1 MGAQT
6 SWRSLAEMDLVYA
19 RSQRRAASR
28 RAEPRRRSVVDWRI
42 VRSVILAVV
51 LLGFIAETAR
61 VEMAPAKSTAA
72 PKKAAAVARSCGI
85 PTAFAAAF
93 RKASRET
100 GLPLSLLAAVA
111 WEESRMDPHA
121 ISGAGAQGLL
131 QLMPGTARTVAASSD
146 SPSENI
152 RAGAR
157 YLRLMVDRFDGDVE
171 LALAAYNAG
180 PTLVE
185 RTGGAPSLGTLRY
198 AKNVE
203 ARASAL
209 AGCR

>member
-6 SWRSLAEMDLVYA
+6 SWRTLAEMDLVYA
-19 RSQRRAASR
+19 RSRRRAASR
-28 RAEPRRRSVVDWRI
+28 RAEPRRRSAIDWRI
-42 VRSVILAVV
+42 VRAAVLAVL

-61 VEMAPAKSTAA
+61 VEIAPAKSSPA
-72 PKKAAAVARSCGI
+72 PKRAGAVARACGI

-100 GLPLSLLAAVA
+100 GLPLSLLTAVA

-121 ISGAGAQGLL
+121 VSGAGARGLL
-131 QLMPGTARTVAASSD
+131 QLMPGTAQTVAASAD
-146 SPSENI
+146 STTGNI

-157 YLRLMVDRFDGDVE
+157 YLRLMIDRFDGNVE

-185 RTGGAPSLGTLRY
+185 RTGGAPSLATLRY
-198 AKNVE
+198 TKNVE
-203 ARASAL
+203 ARAAAL
-209 AGCR
+209 AGC